1 MKNLIL
7 LFTFFFSILNAQKIE
22 TIKPVKEIGKLN
34 GINLTL
40 SESNKYILCFNNT
53 QYSTITDIK
62 CVNLGDE
69 IFLNEFYK
77 TLSDNFKKETPE
89 DFRIQLSE
97 NKIEAKFV
105 KSIGMKFFYFILY
118 DNLAG
123 FSTSTYLTQ
132 KKLDRLFGKS
142 K

>member
-22 TIKPVKEIGKLN
+22 TIKPVKEIGKLK
-34 GINLTL
+34 GISLTL

-53 QYSTITDIK
+53 QYTTITDIK

-132 KKLDRLFGKS
+132 KKLDILFGKS